1 MSKFQPNWNCL
12 WYLEV
17 SGRNLGSR
25 LMHRSQ
31 PFGSLVQFSH
41 PWTRQIKIL
50 NSYTKYI
57 ILCEHLHG
65 LLSVNVKVFSCKYFT
80 CYIAII
86 MIIKNLLIL
95 FTSVDFF
102 LQETWTALCFQKVC
116 IKVESKQG
124 VFVVAIKGFLLTWRW
139 CMECKCTWWGKFIVS
154 LSTRTCIPDI
164 SNFLKYIPYK

>member
-31 PFGSLVQFSH
+31 FFGSLVQFSH
-41 PWTRQIKIL
+41 PWTREIKIII
-50 NSYTKYI
+50 SYTKYI
-57 ILCEHLHG
+57 ILFEHLYG
-65 LLSVNVKVFSCKYFT
+65 FLSVNVKVFSCKYFT

-95 FTSVDFF
+95 FTYVVFF
-102 LQETWTALCFQKVC
+102 FRKHELPCAFFRKLC

-139 CMECKCTWWGKFIVS
+139 CMECKRTWWG
-154 LSTRTCIPDI
+154 
-164 SNFLKYIPYK
+164 